1 MELMKAEVKDLAIL
15 DTDVVLDGELAWNV
29 AQFISD
35 VESDVRLAKGKFWNR
50 CKHGTREDICD
61 NFGWSYRTMQEY
73 GYYAT
78 EIPATAGI
86 SFTHWRNAKD
96 AGLKAA
102 DRPEWLQQAADN
114 KWTPKELK
122 GEVVEHQKTVVKEIK
137 GRNLKRDIKN
147 KVVPKDTTL
156 EDYDER
162 RHKAY
167 DEEVNWGRSIPRKTS
182 THMTLAEACEVFG
195 LSQIS
200 WMTEETL
207 DILYKGYSRI
217 LHPDVVKDDG
227 VAMQLINRAK
237 EVIKKIVR

>member
-1 MELMKAEVKDLAIL
+1 
-15 DTDVVLDGELAWNV
+15 
-29 AQFISD
+29 
-35 VESDVRLAKGKFWNR
+35 
-50 CKHGTREDICD
+50 
-61 NFGWSYRTMQEY
+61 
-73 GYYAT
+73 
-78 EIPATAGI
+78 
-86 SFTHWRNAKD
+86 
-96 AGLKAA
+96 
-102 DRPEWLQQAADN
+102 
-114 KWTPKELK
+114 
-122 GEVVEHQKTVVKEIK
+122 VVKEIK
-137 GRNLKRDIKN
+137 GRSLKRDINN

-167 DEEVNWGRSIPRKTS
+167 DEEVNWGRSVPRKTS
-182 THMTLAEACEVFG
+182 TSMTLAEACEVFG